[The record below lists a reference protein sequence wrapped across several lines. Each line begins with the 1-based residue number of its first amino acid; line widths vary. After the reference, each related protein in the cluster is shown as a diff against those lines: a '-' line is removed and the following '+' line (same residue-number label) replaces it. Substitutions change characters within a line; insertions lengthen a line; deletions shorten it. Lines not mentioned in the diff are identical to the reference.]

1 MGRVW
6 RGNKDSGDTGP
17 SGPFS
22 QDPANAPWPGCLAL
36 GTAEPVRQGGRLS
49 PSSVSR
55 VRVLGEVP
63 GSPHPPL
70 PPPSSMKCLGV
81 DGSGGGWAALVSLWE
96 PGWLPTGGASMVV
109 GLGHGQPPRS
119 AWPGSQWA
127 ADVRPGCGQP
137 SEAGAQLALGPR
149 SRVADWMCSG
159 VCGSP
164 MFCRRASRLA
174 RGLGRGVRRGHGE
187 VPPCPHLIQRSP
199 WIRFLIVIQ
208 CQLFGGSGKRFLL
221 LEKCLRASE
230 TRTTA
235 LCLPSTVCRA

>member
-70 PPPSSMKCLGV
+70 PPPGSMKCLGV

-96 PGWLPTGGASMVV
+96 PGWLPTGGQAWWGSGTAS
-109 GLGHGQPPRS
+109 LP
-119 AWPGSQWA
+119 
-127 ADVRPGCGQP
+127 VRPGEALSGQLMSGRAVGSHQRLEP
-137 SEAGAQLALGPR
+137 SWPWGQGPGWQIGCALG
-149 SRVADWMCSG
+149 SVD
-159 VCGSP
+159 
-164 MFCRRASRLA
+164 
-174 RGLGRGVRRGHGE
+174 
-187 VPPCPHLIQRSP
+187 PPCSADGPHGWREG
-199 WIRFLIVIQ
+199 WAEV
-208 CQLFGGSGKRFLL
+208 
-221 LEKCLRASE
+221 
-230 TRTTA
+230 
-235 LCLPSTVCRA
+235 

>member
-22 QDPANAPWPGCLAL
+22 QDPANAPWPGCLVL

-63 GSPHPPL
+63 GSQHR
-70 PPPSSMKCLGV
+70 PPPAPQQHEVPRSGRKRRGV
-81 DGSGGGWAALVSLWE
+81 GG
-96 PGWLPTGGASMVV
+96 PGVTVGTRLAPNGGTSMVV

-137 SEAGAQLALGPR
+137 SEAGAQLALGPG
-149 SRVADWMCSG
+149 SRVTDWMCSG

-208 CQLFGGSGKRFLL
+208 CQLFGGQGKGFCCWRN
-221 LEKCLRASE
+221 
-230 TRTTA
+230 
-235 LCLPSTVCRA
+235 V

>member
-1 MGRVW
+1 MW

-63 GSPHPPL
+63 GSPHPP
-70 PPPSSMKCLGV
+70 PPAPQQHEV
-81 DGSGGGWAALVSLWE
+81 PRSGRKRRGWAALVSLWE
-96 PGWLPTGGASMVV
+96 PGWLPTGDKHGGGARARP
-109 GLGHGQPPRS
+109 PPRS
-119 AWPGSQWA
+119 AWRGSQWA

-230 TRTTA
+230 KRTTA